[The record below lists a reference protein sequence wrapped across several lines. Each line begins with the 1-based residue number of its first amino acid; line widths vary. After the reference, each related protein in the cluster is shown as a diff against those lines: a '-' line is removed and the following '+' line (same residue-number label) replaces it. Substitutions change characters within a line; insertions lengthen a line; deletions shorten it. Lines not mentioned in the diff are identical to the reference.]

1 MKWNRIAKQWREN
14 LVEKLQDRYGLSE
27 QDARKRAN
35 LWLEWVKKQD
45 NPAMLGSRAV
55 HPARPTPQH
64 RRKIELSLSA

>member
-27 QDARKRAN
+27 KDARKRAN

-45 NPAMLGSRAV
+45 NPALLGSRGPSPSRSHAGSG
-55 HPARPTPQH
+55 
-64 RRKIELSLSA
+64 RKVELSLSV